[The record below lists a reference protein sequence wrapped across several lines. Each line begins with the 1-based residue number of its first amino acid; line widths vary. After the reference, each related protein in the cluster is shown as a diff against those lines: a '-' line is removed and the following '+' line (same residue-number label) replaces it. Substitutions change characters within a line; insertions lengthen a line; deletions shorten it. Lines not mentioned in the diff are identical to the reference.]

1 LGTVHGDNFVTLI
14 ILLEEESNGDTVRQM
29 EKRRSRGEFPV
40 VFIETDV
47 AEFEEF
53 RTRSPETEEY
63 SQERMAKKNAPTT
76 SWPIA
81 RSSGVSV
88 AAAMARITRGET
100 AF

>member
-1 LGTVHGDNFVTLI
+1 LI

-53 RTRSPETEEY
+53 RTAFIGDGGVFAGAHGEKERAHDELANSPIERSV
-63 SQERMAKKNAPTT
+63 
-76 SWPIA
+76 
-81 RSSGVSV
+81 SG
-88 AAAMARITRGET
+88 RGDG
-100 AF
+100 ADNSGGDSLLRG

>member
-1 LGTVHGDNFVTLI
+1 MHGDSFVTLI

-53 RTRSPETEEY
+53 RTAFTGDRGVFAGAHGEK
-63 SQERMAKKNAPTT
+63 ERAHDELANG
-76 SWPIA
+76 PIE
-81 RSSGVSV
+81 RGVSV
-88 AAAMARITRGET
+88 AAAMVRITRGET